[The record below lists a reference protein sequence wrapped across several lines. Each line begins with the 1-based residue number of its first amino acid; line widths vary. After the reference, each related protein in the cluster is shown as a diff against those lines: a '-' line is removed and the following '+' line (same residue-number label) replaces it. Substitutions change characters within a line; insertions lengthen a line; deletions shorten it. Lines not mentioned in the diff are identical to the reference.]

1 MKDKSPSFSVSASVN
16 PNTFKNNKLQD
27 KIENISV
34 QEDQIQLNNAR
45 INYGTSFAEKKNEFE
60 NLEWEKK
67 SIEENLGLSISQ
79 EESLLNW
86 FKQGVITES
95 EYLSAKNNVQSYSI
109 KLLLNYINRIIYN
122 NELAQLFYE

>member
-1 MKDKSPSFSVSASVN
+1 MFCYA
-16 PNTFKNNKLQD
+16 